1 MKKFISLV
9 LVVLLAVST
18 LAGCGSSNTS
28 GNNSSGASSADS
40 TVASAPAESTAAP
53 AEKAKLT
60 IWFYW
65 ENKDQQSILAGL
77 CDQYNKSQDAAEISS
92 QYIPFADFKK
102 QLSIGMAAG
111 KVPDLTLID
120 NPDLPS
126 YASMGL
132 FADVTDKIK
141 AIPGY
146 DQYFDGP
153 VKSCT
158 LDGKVYG
165 LPFGS
170 NDIALYYNLDMF
182 SKAGIAQAPTTWD
195 ELRADAKKLSGNG
208 VYGLGVSGV
217 NTEEGTFQFM
227 PWLLSAGATPFKVDG
242 PEGIKAFT
250 FVSDLVKDGSMP
262 KDVMNWVQSDVN
274 KQFEAGN
281 LAMMINGPWQL
292 PSLAKDTP
300 DLKFGVA
307 LIPKDQQYASVLGG
321 EDWGVVNGKNVDAAI
336 DFLKFVVSPDLLKD
350 YCNKFG
356 YFPSRKDMA
365 SDPVFTSDP
374 IKKVFVDEMQYASPR
389 GPSAQWPQLSLAIS
403 TALQEV
409 ITGSKTPEAAAK
421 DAQAKIDGIGK

>member
-1 MKKFISLV
+1 MTAEESVRKAIADNR
-9 LVVLLAVST
+9 VVGT
-18 LAGCGSSNTS
+18 L
-28 GNNSSGASSADS
+28 DS
-40 TVASAPAESTAAP
+40 RDPKVNWNPN
-53 AEKAKLT
+53 
-60 IWFYW
+60 INGGYYYI
-65 ENKDQQSILAGL
+65 NKDSYYMFVNPVEHTL
-77 CDQYNKSQDAAEISS
+77 DN
-92 QYIPFADFKK
+92 
-102 QLSIGMAAG
+102 
-111 KVPDLTLID
+111 TLIPIAKNVSYTD
-120 NPDLPS
+120 GYNGTGILIEEGTTNLAPS
-126 YASMGL
+126 
-132 FADVTDKIK
+132 
-141 AIPGY
+141 
-146 DQYFDGP
+146 
-153 VKSCT
+153 
-158 LDGKVYG
+158 
-165 LPFGS
+165 
-170 NDIALYYNLDMF
+170 F
-182 SKAGIAQAPTTWD
+182 SKGLTRTLSFSSSFAEEGLALTPTTWD

-336 DFLKFVVSPDLLKD
+336 DFLKFVVSPDLMKD

-421 DAQAKIDGIGK
+421 TIEAKAKEVLKPAK